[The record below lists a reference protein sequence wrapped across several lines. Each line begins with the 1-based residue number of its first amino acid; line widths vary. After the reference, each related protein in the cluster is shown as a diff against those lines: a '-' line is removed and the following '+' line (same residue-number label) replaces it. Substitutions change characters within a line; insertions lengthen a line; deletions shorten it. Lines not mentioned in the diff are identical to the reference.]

1 VKGSPQAAA
10 GSDKYNATA
19 RSEFALDKVVQA
31 SSAAAVTSEELKR
44 AAQTQ
49 RRRENSYGFL
59 FLSFRPACYFG
70 SVFVLLLS
78 CAIAAVD
85 VFTTQADPLRQ
96 FFLYGLIW
104 STQLFAI
111 ALYLPYDTLLR
122 NAQNVAVAFA
132 TLAHAT
138 IFLGVQK
145 GGLASGYLVG
155 LLVLFAL
162 ATCVI
167 LLRERLA
174 VWLPWLR
181 VVRRADIQKQEQR
194 SIAAAKAIERQL
206 SLSGATA
213 GPRELDPQQ
222 PEETA
227 GDSGGADAQ
236 PENNSTGLAL
246 LVQPQEGSSGGTASS
261 NGRDSVPSTGDHT
274 VVRLAPSRSS
284 SHGGRD
290 RPVAFVDVG
299 PGQLFTPRA
308 ASLMGHTPLA
318 AIGLGASPSSASVL
332 TSASELL
339 PAHSMLPSLAPL
351 PRTEDERVVN
361 ENVGVH
367 EAVVVDVNSAH
378 HRPVSMASIEA
389 TASAPSESVASD
401 PSVDHLAPPLPP
413 PRSAVR
419 VRLAPLA
426 PTPQEQ

>member
-1 VKGSPQAAA
+1 V
-10 GSDKYNATA
+10 
-19 RSEFALDKVVQA
+19 
-31 SSAAAVTSEELKR
+31 ELTR

-138 IFLGVQK
+138 IFLGVQQ

-181 VVRRADIQKQEQR
+181 VVRRADIQKQEQQ
-194 SIAAAKAIERQL
+194 SVAVAKAIERQL
-206 SLSGATA
+206 SLSDAA
-213 GPRELDPQQ
+213 AEPRELDPQSSDE
-222 PEETA
+222 PA
-227 GDSGGADAQ
+227 GASGGADAQ
-236 PENNSTGLAL
+236 PKNNSTGLTL
-246 LVQPQEGSSGGTASS
+246 HVQPEAKQEGPSEGNATSGGRA
-261 NGRDSVPSTGDHT
+261 SVPSTDDYT

-284 SHGGRD
+284 SSGGGG
-290 RPVAFVDVG
+290 RPVASVDVG

-308 ASLMGHTPLA
+308 ASLMGRAPLA
-318 AIGLGASPSSASVL
+318 AIGLAASPSSSASVVA
-332 TSASELL
+332 SASEPL
-339 PAHSMLPSLAPL
+339 PVHSRLPSLAPL
-351 PRTEDERVVN
+351 PRTADGQVAN
-361 ENVGVH
+361 ENGGAQ
-367 EAVVVDVNSAH
+367 EATAVDVDSANPL
-378 HRPVSMASIEA
+378 PVSMASLEA

-401 PSVDHLAPPLPP
+401 PSVGPLAPLQP

-419 VRLAPLA
+419 VRLAPLT
-426 PTPQEQ
+426 PTPAER